1 MSQSSKNPLDPC
13 MVYFPNIYQ
22 ILQVV
27 TPFGPMLVTLFQGL
41 SDLYTGNQRV
51 TLKKQVVDF

>member
-1 MSQSSKNPLDPC
+1 
-13 MVYFPNIYQ
+13 MVYFTYIYQ

-27 TPFGPMLVTLFQGL
+27 TSFGPKLVTLFQGL

-51 TLKKQVVDF
+51 TLKKVVVDF